1 MPQEAS
7 VSQAMD
13 WIFERQEKIEKGRA
27 RRHLEEAS
35 LVLYDVSSTYFE
47 GRRCPLARFGTLA
60 R

>member
-1 MPQEAS
+1 M
-7 VSQAMD
+7 SQAMD
-13 WIFERQEKIEKGRA
+13 WIFERQEKIEKGLA